1 MDRTKLR
8 YTTRFEPGAAADQK
22 AAQRARV
29 EFGVATRALDAE
41 MFVVVT
47 FFDSRAAHAVVRS
60 SQGLHASGTRLEI
73 VSGNR
78 FVNRVLEITAVD
90 QIFQIHPTL
99 ARAIGQTPST
109 HSSLEPR
116 PAMSSA
122 APIAF
127 HA

>member
-1 MDRTKLR
+1 
-8 YTTRFEPGAAADQK
+8 
-22 AAQRARV
+22 
-29 EFGVATRALDAE
+29 
-41 MFVVVT
+41 MFVVSVCGEIDRSTAPKLEQELFGAAVLGARCVVVDLTEVT
-47 FFDSRAAHAVVRS
+47 FFDSRAVHAVVRS
-60 SQGLHASGTRLEI
+60 SQRLHASGTRLEI

-78 FVNRVLEITAVD
+78 LVNRVLEITAVD
-90 QIFQIHPTL
+90 QIFQIPPTL